1 MMKSCVWVL
10 CVLFTVVPANA
21 QNNPVA
27 LQDSGLKA
35 YRSGDYARAESLL
48 RSALQQ
54 VQVDSAFAADLNA
67 DICALLLDEE
77 KLREAEPACSNASEL
92 YRRLH
97 DNHGVALVLRH
108 IGTILL
114 LQNRDDEGISTL
126 KQALKTARKDPKPDP
141 FLMSAILNSL
151 GMAYFRT
158 GKLGKAEKTF
168 EDALMA
174 ANAGPDSGE
183 RPEILSN
190 LGATADGQ
198 KKFARAEELLKE
210 AARLTAIQLGPIHP
224 KLTFTLAAMGRLYS
238 DTGRF
243 AEAQAMYSRCLEI
256 LERNDEAFAVRIAL
270 TLRALGEAY
279 LKDGKRDQAAT
290 ALRRASDTARQH
302 LEHVSMPE
310 ILEAH
315 AQFLLSTG
323 KLDEARSLKAEA
335 RRARIAIESTVRA
348 FSSFH

>member
-126 KQALKTARKDPKPDP
+126 KQTLKTARKDPKPDP

-158 GKLGKAEKTF
+158 GKLG
-168 EDALMA
+168 
-174 ANAGPDSGE
+174 
-183 RPEILSN
+183 
-190 LGATADGQ
+190 ATAYGQ